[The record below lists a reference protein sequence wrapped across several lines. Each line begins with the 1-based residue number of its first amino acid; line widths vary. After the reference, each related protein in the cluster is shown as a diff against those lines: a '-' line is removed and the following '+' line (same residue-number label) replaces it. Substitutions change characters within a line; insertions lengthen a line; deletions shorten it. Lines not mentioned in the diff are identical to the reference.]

1 MRCPIALLFLTLFSL
16 SAAADTLVGRV
27 VGLADGD
34 TVTVLDAQQAQH
46 KIRLAGIDAPEKG
59 QAYGNVSKQSL
70 SDLVFNKTVSVDWH
84 KVDRYGRKVGKIL
97 IDGLDANLEQVKRGQ
112 SWHYKEY
119 AKEQSSEDQVRYAEA
134 ETQARLDKRGLWNEP
149 EPIPPW
155 AWRKMKRETQN

>member
-1 MRCPIALLFLTLFSL
+1 MRCPIALLILTLFSL
-16 SAAADTLVGRV
+16 SAAADTLEGRV

-34 TVTVLDAQQAQH
+34 TVTVLDEQKTQH

-70 SDLVFNKTVSVDWH
+70 SDLVYDKTVSVDWH

-97 IDGLDANLEQVKRGQ
+97 IDGLDANLEQVKRGL

-119 AKEQSSEDQVRYAEA
+119 AKEQSSEDQARYADA

-155 AWRKMKRETQN
+155 AWRKMKRETQH

>member
-34 TVTVLDAQQAQH
+34 TVTVLDEQKTQH

-70 SDLVFNKTVSVDWH
+70 SDLVFDKTVSVDWH

-97 IDGLDANLEQVKRGQ
+97 IDGLDTNLEQVKRGL

-119 AKEQSSEDQVRYAEA
+119 AKEQSSEDQARYADA
-134 ETQARLDKRGLWNEP
+134 ETQARHDKRGLWNEA

-155 AWRKMKRETQN
+155 AWRKMKRETQH